1 MRDSAEFS
9 QPPSSGH
16 LAPPADTSRSSS
28 ASFFCL
34 AGQRMD
40 APTFRAGQ
48 AVENAQFVPGD
59 EADTGGY
66 CR

>member
-1 MRDSAEFS
+1 MRHSAEFS
-9 QPPSSGH
+9 PPSSGH

-28 ASFFCL
+28 ASLFCL
-34 AGQRMD
+34 AGQCMD